1 MQFHHIETL
10 EWLLTRL
17 TESDSCVPECFSSST
32 DCLFKVCP
40 MNRYSAQKQFW
51 KAKQGKQGNN
61 NTQGD
66 LFKKLQ
72 VFLFCFYHN
81 LHLDLHFH
89 LHPKALVN
97 LCFITQHA
105 AELEQKQN
113 ESENKKLLGEV
124 VKYSN
129 VIQVRPISSANTCG
143 VTLSRVQSLVFVFLF
158 TKVVLLSSNP
168 CHLRQFWKSP
178 QWWYLVSLIV

>member
-1 MQFHHIETL
+1 
-10 EWLLTRL
+10 
-17 TESDSCVPECFSSST
+17 
-32 DCLFKVCP
+32 

-72 VFLFCFYHN
+72 VQPLFSYLN
-81 LHLDLHFH
+81 LHLDLVVL
-89 LHPKALVN
+89 LHSKALTHFP
-97 LCFITQHA
+97 CITQHA

-113 ESENKKLLGEV
+113 ESENKKLLGDV

-129 VIQVRPISSANTCG
+129 VIQVQPISTANTCS
-143 VTLSRVQSLVFVFLF
+143 VTLALVHGFVI
-158 TKVVLLSSNP
+158 VVLFNQGNVTEIQPLIP
-168 CHLRQFWKSP
+168 QAGLEKSEMTGR
-178 QWWYLVSLIV
+178 VDTDH

>member
-1 MQFHHIETL
+1 MTTL
-10 EWLLTRL
+10 EPRSGSGL
-17 TESDSCVPECFSSST
+17 TEKSSCVPECFSSSP

-72 VFLFCFYHN
+72 VMYFVN
-81 LHLDLHFH
+81 
-89 LHPKALVN
+89 PIQILVSTCISTSKPQN
-97 LCFITQHA
+97 VRSSQHA

-129 VIQVRPISSANTCG
+129 VIQVHFIFSANTCG
-143 VTLSRVQSLVFVFLF
+143 CLVAHAQSCVFVYR
-158 TKVVLLSSNP
+158 TRVTAT
-168 CHLRQFWKSP
+168 
-178 QWWYLVSLIV
+178 WYSHPL

>member
-1 MQFHHIETL
+1 
-10 EWLLTRL
+10 
-17 TESDSCVPECFSSST
+17 
-32 DCLFKVCP
+32 

-72 VFLFCFYHN
+72 VEAFVHHN
-81 LHLDLHFH
+81 LRLDLPFH
-89 LHPKALVN
+89 LHPKAFFFFTKSPCVVA
-97 LCFITQHA
+97 QHA

-129 VIQVRPISSANTCG
+129 VIQVQHVSSANTRG
-143 VTLSRVQSLVFVFLF
+143 VRLS
-158 TKVVLLSSNP
+158 
-168 CHLRQFWKSP
+168 
-178 QWWYLVSLIV
+178 